1 MTETNYNDIQATNV
15 AKPQE
20 ATPNDGKV
28 DVAQRQPKKALV
40 SSSTEPLKPSLMTRL
55 VKGLIGP
62 NGVRAIFRYLGREVI
77 VPAIKD
83 TVVNSITTG
92 VNMAA
97 YGEDR
102 GRYNNSPG
110 WNNPMRSS
118 GVQGS
123 RTYTNYSSAYHPT
136 SVIEPQPV
144 NNPGRVKEIYL
155 FTHND
160 AKVVLDSLNSDIMNY
175 GYARLADYY
184 DYAGQPS
191 TNYTDNSYGW
201 RNLNSV
207 RIIPVRG
214 KYTLALPPVE
224 VI

>member
-62 NGVRAIFRYLGREVI
+62 NGVRAIFGYLGREVI

-160 AKVVLDSLNSDIMNY
+160 AKVVLDSLNSDIMPVLLTTMIMQVSLAQTIRTTHMVGETSIVSVSFLSAVNTHLLC
-175 GYARLADYY
+175 RL
-184 DYAGQPS
+184 
-191 TNYTDNSYGW
+191 
-201 RNLNSV
+201 
-207 RIIPVRG
+207 
-214 KYTLALPPVE
+214 
-224 VI
+224 